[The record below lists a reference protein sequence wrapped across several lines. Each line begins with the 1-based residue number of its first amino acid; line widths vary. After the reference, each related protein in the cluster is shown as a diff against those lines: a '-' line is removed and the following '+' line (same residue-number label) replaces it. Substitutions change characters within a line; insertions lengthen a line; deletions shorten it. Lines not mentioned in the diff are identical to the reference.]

1 MERITAKDF
10 NNQRSALIQLHE
22 ENPGKRGYGE
32 DVRLYPL
39 SESAFYAAFLH
50 GVEIPITEAADCLA
64 DLDDETDD
72 GDGVPF
78 DFSEVEG
85 EESEGAA

>member
-10 NNQRSALIQLHE
+10 ENQRSALIQLHE
-22 ENPGKRGYGE
+22 ENPGKRGNGE
-32 DVRLYPL
+32 DTTKMKIGELL
-39 SESAFYAAFLH
+39 GFSELQEYWQEKAT
-50 GVEIPITEAADCLA
+50 I
-64 DLDDETDD
+64 D

-78 DFSEVEG
+78 DFSEVEEVEG